1 MGSQIHR
8 EGGLGREVDL
18 LLGELVVD
26 VAAGEAGDVSCGQ
39 SLAQDTGE
47 LRPPGLWLVS
57 VPVHVQQPQPG
68 GLQALHRD
76 LGEAL
81 HQLVSEAGVLVAL
94 LPQAHPI

>member
-1 MGSQIHR
+1 MSRAGSPLPRTQ
-8 EGGLGREVDL
+8 GN
-18 LLGELVVD
+18 
-26 VAAGEAGDVSCGQ
+26 
-39 SLAQDTGE
+39 

-68 GLQALHRD
+68 GLQPLHRD

-94 LPQAHPI
+94 LPQAHPIQLKARTGVSARTSNS